1 VARSSLVRS
10 ALCTLALL
18 SPVAAH
24 AEVYDA
30 PNGSQPIPYT
40 ARGLTLPALTL
51 APQVSGTLDKLS
63 LTTAKAT
70 LTQVPSDPKTLNVA
84 LAVGA
89 SMGILA
95 NIEVGA
101 VVVPLQVLP
110 DVAYGDPSVHG
121 TFRFVRGAFELA
133 GYINTTFITHQ
144 GVVSDVTLPVLNQSA
159 GVVFNPGLLS
169 RIHMGGRA
177 KLDIGATVPIQLGS
191 AVHDIGL
198 NIPVELAFN
207 LADFF
212 YLGAD
217 TGFGIANVKSPAI
230 NSYVPL
236 GLLAGFTISGDDKPV
251 VDIGALFRWPQF
263 ANPGKDQTIDTADF
277 QAGVSAAAYIYFM

>member
-18 SPVAAH
+18 SPAA
-24 AEVYDA
+24 ARADGYDA
-30 PNGSQPIPYT
+30 PNGSQPIPYA

-63 LTTAKAT
+63 TTTAAAT
-70 LTQVPSDPKTLNVA
+70 FSQVPNPKTLNVS

-89 SMGILA
+89 SMGIVE
-95 NIEVGA
+95 NIEIGA
-101 VVVPLQVLP
+101 VALPLQVLP
-110 DVAYGDPSVHG
+110 SVSYGDPSVHG
-121 TFRFVRGAFELA
+121 TFRFVKGAFELA
-133 GYINTTFITHQ
+133 GYINTIFITHQ
-144 GVVSDVTLPVLNQSA
+144 GAVSDVTLPVLNQSA
-159 GVVFNPGLLS
+159 GVLFNPGLLS
-169 RIHMGGRA
+169 RIHLGGRG

-191 AVHDIGL
+191 AVHDVGL

-217 TGFGIANVKSPAI
+217 TGFGIANVKSPGL

-251 VDIGALFRWPQF
+251 VDLGALFRWPQF
-263 ANPGKDQTIDTADF
+263 ANPGKDQTFDTTDF
-277 QAGVSAAAYIYFM
+277 QVGVSASVYIYLM